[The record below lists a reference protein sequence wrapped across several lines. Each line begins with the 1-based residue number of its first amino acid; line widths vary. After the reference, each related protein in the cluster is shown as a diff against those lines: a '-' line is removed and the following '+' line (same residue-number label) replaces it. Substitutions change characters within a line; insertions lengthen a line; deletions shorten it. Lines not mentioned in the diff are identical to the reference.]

1 MFKFVGLFCLYSAV
15 VWLYVCLEIP
25 IEAFTIRQ
33 IVAFINNV
41 IVVVVVVV
49 VIIQSIYDMRIF
61 SSNAELK
68 VPAVTGGQYWYV
80 SFQIAFEGVSGGLKS
95 DIKR

>member
-1 MFKFVGLFCLYSAV
+1 
-15 VWLYVCLEIP
+15 LEIP

-41 IVVVVVVV
+41 IVVVV
-49 VIIQSIYDMRIF
+49 IIQSIYDMRIF

-68 VPAVTGGQYWYV
+68 APAVTGGQYWYV